1 MNSVIARGV
10 EIGTGRPKIC
20 VSITGRNRAEILHQI
35 NQISNMPF
43 DMVEWRVDF
52 FEELTDYIAV
62 KEMVLDIDRLL
73 INKPI
78 IFTFRSSMEGGQK
91 WIPAEQYS
99 DLIHTAVGTGVVD
112 IVDIELFMGDKF
124 VENLISAV
132 HRLGVKVLVSNHD
145 FDKTPSRDKI
155 FDRLKNMVYIGA
167 DIAKIAVMPKNKS
180 DVLELLSATL
190 EAEEKIDI
198 PVVTMSM
205 GKWGMISRISGEF
218 FGSAITFGAGSSASA
233 PGQIPSADLNKVLNI
248 LHTNLEVN

>member
-1 MNSVIARGV
+1 M
-10 EIGTGRPKIC
+10 
-20 VSITGRNRAEILHQI
+20 
-35 NQISNMPF
+35 
-43 DMVEWRVDF
+43 
-52 FEELTDYIAV
+52 
-62 KEMVLDIDRLL
+62 
-73 INKPI
+73 
-78 IFTFRSSMEGGQK
+78 
-91 WIPAEQYS
+91 
-99 DLIHTAVGTGVVD
+99 D

-124 VENLISAV
+124 VENLILAV
-132 HRLGVKVLVSNHD
+132 HRLGAKAMVSNHD

-180 DVLELLSATL
+180 DVVELLSATL

-205 GKWGMISRISGEF
+205 GKWGMISRVSGEF

-233 PGQIPSADLNKVLNI
+233 PGQIPSADLNSVLNI